1 MPLRLLTKEQLP
13 LPDLESLTDELDA
26 ICVDALGETI
36 TYIRAGR
43 APLRFKA
50 HVDYADATKD
60 IGAGQMIEQDMTLA
74 ITKLSLPFEPNRHD
88 RIMLSKR
95 PGRAYFPASVAND
108 SSGTHWVIVPKM
120 VK

>member
-1 MPLRLLTKEQLP
+1 MS
-13 LPDLESLTDELDA
+13 DLETETDALDQA
-26 ICVDALGETI
+26 CAEGLGETI

>member
-1 MPLRLLTKEQLP
+1 MA
-13 LPDLESLTDELDA
+13 DLESLTDELDA
-26 ICVDALGETI
+26 ACADALGETI

-60 IGAGQMIEQDMTLA
+60 IGAGQMIEQDMTVT
-74 ITKLSLPFEPNRHD
+74 IRKLSLPFEPSRHD
-88 RIMLSKR
+88 RMMLPKR
-95 PGRAYFPASVAND
+95 PGKVYFPSSPSTD
-108 SSGTHWVIVPKM
+108 ESGTHWVIVPKL

>member
-1 MPLRLLTKEQLP
+1 MRLLPMKVRLP

-26 ICVDALGETI
+26 ACAEALGETI

-50 HVDYADATKD
+50 YVDYADANRD
-60 IGAGQMIEQDMTLA
+60 IGAGQMIEQDMSVT
-74 ITKLSLPFEPNRHD
+74 IRKLSLPFEPSRND
-88 RIMLSKR
+88 RMMLPKR
-95 PGRAYFPASVAND
+95 PGKVYFPASPSSD
-108 SSGTHWVIVPKM
+108 ESGTHWVVVPKE